1 MFLPLPHTTTL
12 PFSQWHHVTAH
23 ELLLL
28 PPAPVFGPS
37 VAYTT
42 SVTSQQP
49 YRAPPSSFP
58 LPTPYAIGSD
68 DSCKLGTGHK
78 ALCGVTGQRP
88 DDWRSW
94 RSHHGRSIG
103 SCRPVAANPRHG
115 FRKLRRKLA
124 GENGRPAR
132 HRLRC
137 ELAVSAAA
145 ASQAFAYAWTVRSCE
160 MREIFEWVFDRSIEL
175 AILGALR
182 EDILARFVA

>member
-1 MFLPLPHTTTL
+1 MTSRNGARIL
-12 PFSQWHHVTAH
+12 S
-23 ELLLL
+23 L

-37 VAYTT
+37 PVAYTT
-42 SVTSQQP
+42 RVTSRQ
-49 YRAPPSSFP
+49 STVP
-58 LPTPYAIGSD
+58 LPIFLPLPFYAIDRD

-88 DDWRSW
+88 GDWRSW

-103 SCRPVAANPRHG
+103 SCRPVAANPLHG

-124 GENGRPAR
+124 GESGRPAR

-145 ASQAFAYAWTVRSCE
+145 ASQAFAYTWTVRSRE
-160 MREIFEWVFDRSIEL
+160 MREIFE
-175 AILGALR
+175 
-182 EDILARFVA
+182 